1 MNEKYCSECS
11 GTVNPGSACPRK
23 TKPSACPLAL
33 TEGEHYTAL
42 AEQETPG
49 PVSQT
54 IEGLTEEN
62 AQLHAR
68 IAELEAGSS
77 KAGSKKAKGTA

>member
-1 MNEKYCSECS
+1 MAERYCSECS
-11 GTVNPGSACPRK
+11 GTVNLGSPCPK
-23 TKPSACPLAL
+23 KMKPDACPLAL
-33 TEGEHYTAL
+33 TEGEHYAAL
-42 AEQETPG
+42 AEQEIPG

-54 IEGLTEEN
+54 VEGLTEEN

-77 KAGSKKAKGTA
+77 KASTKKKATA